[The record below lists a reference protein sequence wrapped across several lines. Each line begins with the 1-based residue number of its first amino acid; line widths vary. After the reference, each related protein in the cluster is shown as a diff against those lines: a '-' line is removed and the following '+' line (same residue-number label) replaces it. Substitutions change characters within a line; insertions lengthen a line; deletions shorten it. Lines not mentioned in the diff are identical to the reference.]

1 MDRDRYDIA
10 IDQIL
15 EGAEGDVRLALRT
28 LLILNLQLEAKL
40 MALSDKTST
49 RTDSNHKFKDSLN

>member
-40 MALSDKTST
+40 MALSEKSSIG
-49 RTDSNHKFKDSLN
+49 TDSNQTFKDSLN